1 MRLTT
6 RFSLFGVLLT
16 CLLAGRVS
24 AQEVLEFT
32 LEESVQYAL
41 ENNADAKNALLET
54 FASKASVGEQ
64 VAQGLPQIN
73 GSFDFTKNVSIPVMF
88 LPNEGP
94 FADPD
99 NPSDVIPVQFGVNYQ
114 SGISVTVN
122 QMIFDGSYFV
132 GLKAARTYRQLSEF
146 DKEKTEN
153 DVIENVKKA
162 FFTVLVNEERQQL
175 AEANLARIDTLL
187 QETTA
192 LYEEGFAEK
201 IEVSR
206 VKVQYNNIR
215 TELDKI
221 NAASEISKQLL
232 KVQMGLP
239 IEYEIRMT
247 ESLRDLN
254 QPEQITDLLDNP
266 GYRRVEMDQLQTNWE
281 LVKLDLKNNTVQY
294 LPSLNANF
302 TYQRNGA
309 GQQFNTL
316 WDGENWFTGAFVGLT
331 LNVPI
336 FDGLAKAKRI
346 QQNRIQLQQIENQI
360 DMLDDNIV
368 VERFQARTNL
378 QNNLKTLDVQRE
390 NMELAS
396 EVYEI
401 SRIKYTEGVGSNFEV
416 VEADSDLVEAEIN
429 YYSALYDALIS
440 KVDLEKALGI
450 LR

>member
-6 RFSLFGVLLT
+6 KFSLFGVLLT

-73 GSFDFTKNVSIPVMF
+73 GSFDSTKNVSIPVMF

-99 NPSDVIPVQFGVNYQ
+99 NPSDVLPVQFGVNYQ
-114 SGISVTVN
+114 SGITVTVN

-162 FFTVLVNEERQQL
+162 FFTVLVNKERQEL

-221 NAASEISKQLL
+221 NAATEISKQLL

-239 IEYEIRMT
+239 IEYEISVT

-254 QPEQITDLLDNP
+254 QPQQIQELLDNP

-309 GQQFNTL
+309 GQEFNTV
-316 WDGENWFTGAFVGLT
+316 WDSENWFTGAFVGLT

-346 QQNRIQLQQIENQI
+346 QQNRIQLQQIENQM
-360 DMLDDNIV
+360 DMLDDNIE

-390 NMELAS
+390 NMELAT

-401 SRIKYTEGVGSNFEV
+401 SRIKYSEGVGSNLEV

>member
-6 RFSLFGVLLT
+6 KFSLFGVLLT

-99 NPSDVIPVQFGVNYQ
+99 NPSDVLPVQFGVNYQ
-114 SGISVTVN
+114 SGITVTVN

-162 FFTVLVNEERQQL
+162 FFTVLVNKERQEL

-221 NAASEISKQLL
+221 NAATEISKQLL

-239 IEYEIRMT
+239 IEYEISVT

-254 QPEQITDLLDNP
+254 QPQQIQELLDNP

-309 GQQFNTL
+309 GQEFNTV
-316 WDGENWFTGAFVGLT
+316 WDSENWFTGAFVGLT

-346 QQNRIQLQQIENQI
+346 QQNRIQLQQIENQM
-360 DMLDDNIV
+360 DMLDDNIE

-390 NMELAS
+390 NMELAT

-401 SRIKYTEGVGSNFEV
+401 SRIKYSEGVGSNLEV

>member
-1 MRLTT
+1 MSLKT
-6 RFSLFGVLLT
+6 RFSLLGAILI
-16 CLLAGRVS
+16 CLFSRPTY
-24 AQEVLEFT
+24 AQEVLELT

-73 GSFDFTKNVSIPVMF
+73 GTFDFTKNVAIPVMF

-99 NPSDVIPVQFGVNYQ
+99 NPSDVLPVQFGVNYQ
-114 SGISVTVN
+114 SGLGVTVT

-132 GLKAARTYRQLSEF
+132 GLKAAKTYRLLSEF

-153 DVIENVKKA
+153 DVIESVKKA
-162 FFTVLVNEERQQL
+162 FFTVLVNEERKEL
-175 AEANLARIDTLL
+175 AEANQARIDSLYR
-187 QETTA
+187 ETEA

-201 IEVSR
+201 IDVSR
-206 VKVQYNNIR
+206 IKVQLNNIE

-221 NAASEISKQLL
+221 NAATVISKQLL

-239 IEYEIRMT
+239 LEYEIEIT
-247 ESLRDLN
+247 QTLRDLN
-254 QPEQITDLLDNP
+254 KPEEISSLLQNN
-266 GYRRVEMDQLQTNWE
+266 GYRRVEMDQLKTNWE

-294 LPSLNANF
+294 LPSIDANF

-316 WDGENWFTGAFVGLT
+316 WDGDNWFTGAFLGLS
-331 LNVPI
+331 LKLPI
-336 FDGLAKAKRI
+336 FDGLAKSKRI
-346 QQNRIQLQQIENQI
+346 QQNRIQLEQIENQMV
-360 DMLDDNIV
+360 MLDDNIE
-368 VERFQARTNL
+368 VERFQARTTL
-378 QNNLKTLDVQRE
+378 QNNLRTLDVQRE
-390 NMELAS
+390 NMELAT
-396 EVYEI
+396 EVYNI
-401 SRIKYTEGVGSNFEV
+401 ARIKYQEGVGSNLEV
-416 VEADSDLVEAEIN
+416 VEADSDLKEAEIN
-429 YYSALYDALIS
+429 YYSALYDALIA